1 MNKCVKESFAKSC
14 INVAEGYIHKW
25 RHSYDVI
32 DKIITPSAFYK
43 KKFEEFGIPGKRVV
57 HIPNFLDTEKP
68 EINKTNDCEEYYLYF
83 GRLSE
88 EKGVLTLLRAFQGI
102 DAKLYIVGTGPI
114 KSDIEEYISAE
125 SITNIKVLGFM
136 SGQPLKDIVG
146 NAKAVILPS
155 EWYENGP
162 YSAIEALQMGRPII
176 GANIAGIPELVDG
189 NGYLFKSGSPE
200 DLKEQIEKM
209 EGLTEAEYQKLKSNS
224 YKLFLNSYTKENH
237 YKKLEKI
244 YLSVLNNH

>member
-1 MNKCVKESFAKSC
+1 M
-14 INVAEGYIHKW
+14 
-25 RHSYDVI
+25 
-32 DKIITPSAFYK
+32 
-43 KKFEEFGIPGKRVV
+43 
-57 HIPNFLDTEKP
+57 
-68 EINKTNDCEEYYLYF
+68 YF

-189 NGYLFKSGSPE
+189 NGYLFKSGFSS
-200 DLKEQIEKM
+200 DLAKKVKEIEKM
-209 EGLTEAEYQKLKSNS
+209 HTNQYEELKKQSIRIFESEYTSKI
-224 YKLFLNSYTKENH
+224 H
-237 YKKLEKI
+237 YKKLLNVYKEV
-244 YLSVLNNH
+244 LS